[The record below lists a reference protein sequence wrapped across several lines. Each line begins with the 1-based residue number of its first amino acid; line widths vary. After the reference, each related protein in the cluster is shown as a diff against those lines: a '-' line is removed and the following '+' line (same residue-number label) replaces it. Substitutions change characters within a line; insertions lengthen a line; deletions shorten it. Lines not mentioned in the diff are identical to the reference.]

1 MLLPLL
7 QLANHY
13 IQANPGR
20 FSEALAQHLSL
31 STTALG
37 LAFLLAFPLGVLL
50 SRHANALRWTA
61 PIFSSLRVI
70 PSLAILAL
78 MIPLMG
84 TGFAPALLALVIL
97 AIPPILINTA
107 LGLSQVSADVRE
119 AALGMG
125 MTPMEIFSRVTFPL
139 AWPAIITGLRTAT
152 VEVIASATLAALIG
166 GGGLGIFIING
177 LGMYNLGLLLVGA
190 LPVVLLALLAELGFG
205 AVERLTTRYRTC

>member
-1 MLLPLL
+1 MFFTTF
-7 QLANHY
+7 QSASQY

-20 FSEALAQHLSL
+20 FSEALIQHLSL
-31 STTALG
+31 SASALS

-50 SRHANALRWTA
+50 SRNAQALRWVA
-61 PIFSSLRVI
+61 PFFSSLRVI

-84 TGFAPALLALVIL
+84 TGFTPALLALVIL

-107 LGLSQVSADVRE
+107 LGLSQVSADAQE

-125 MTPMEIFSRVTFPL
+125 MKPLKIFNRVTLPL
-139 AWPAIITGLRTAT
+139 AFPSIITGLRTST

-166 GGGLGIFIING
+166 GGGLGVFIING
-177 LGMYNLGLLLVGA
+177 LGMYNFGLLLVGA

-205 AVERLTTRYRTC
+205 ALERMTTRYRTC